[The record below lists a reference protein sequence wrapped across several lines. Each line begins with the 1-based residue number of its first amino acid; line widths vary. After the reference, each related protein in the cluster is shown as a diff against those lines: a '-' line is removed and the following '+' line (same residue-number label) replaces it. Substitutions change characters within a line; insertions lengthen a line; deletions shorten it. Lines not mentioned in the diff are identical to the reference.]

1 MNLAKQAMELAK
13 ENYETWGHWVVECLT
28 LSELQV
34 ELEYCGSLEEWV
46 EFRISVASTRKEI
59 EDTAF

>member
-28 LSELQV
+28 LSELKV
-34 ELEYCGSLEEWV
+34 ELEAVKQL
-46 EFRISVASTRKEI
+46 
-59 EDTAF
+59 